1 VLVVPLDHSGPEAH
15 EPIDLGVDVIGGEVD
30 VPAVLHRLGLG
41 HQLEEEPRPEPGGRF
56 DQDRRVVL
64 GVVDPQPLE
73 GVRAPRLDGGMT
85 RRVGHPRLTTALREV
100 EESID
105 AAWLGFCR
113 ESGVEVGSDE
123 GRELARVVLQDP
135 SEFGWRVVD
144 GAMKQL
150 TCDECGS
157 GLGSGP
163 SGCRACEQ
171 ANGFRFAARE
181 FDRPGVPPGN
191 EHAIRVAS
199 AVARTRDRYTPR
211 ARCGYELAL
220 PDLLAGTLPT
230 TAQAQALKAAINQLS
245 DEELET
251 VLTVDDVTAAVGR

>member
-1 VLVVPLDHSGPEAH
+1 
-15 EPIDLGVDVIGGEVD
+15 
-30 VPAVLHRLGLG
+30 
-41 HQLEEEPRPEPGGRF
+41 
-56 DQDRRVVL
+56 
-64 GVVDPQPLE
+64 
-73 GVRAPRLDGGMT
+73 MT
-85 RRVGHPRLTTALREV
+85 PRVGHPRLTTALREV

-105 AAWLGFCR
+105 AAWLEFCH
-113 ESGVEVGSDE
+113 ESGVEVGSE
-123 GRELARVVLQDP
+123 
-135 SEFGWRVVD
+135 
-144 GAMKQL
+144 
-150 TCDECGS
+150 S

-163 SGCRACEQ
+163 SGCRACDQ

-181 FDRPGVPPGN
+181 IDRPGVPPGN